1 MSAEV
6 LLDTNVLIYAHDDD
20 CPQKQRVAQELM
32 ASLRG
37 SRRASV
43 SAQVLG
49 EYASVVARR
58 FRDVIPS
65 TDLQVQLARFV
76 RMFTVHPNT
85 AGVVIEAV
93 RGTWRHG
100 FSYYDAQI
108 WAVAKVNGIPLVYSE
123 DFTHGREVE
132 GVRFENPFIDLGQ
145 SDARD
150 CEPES

>member
-20 CPQKQRVAQELM
+20 CPQKQLVAQELVS
-32 ASLRG
+32 SLRV

-58 FRDVIPS
+58 FRDVIPA
-65 TDLQVQLARFV
+65 TDLQAQLERFV

-108 WAVAKVNGIPLVYSE
+108 WAVAKLNGIPLVYSE
-123 DFTHGREVE
+123 DFAHGSEVE
-132 GVRFENPFIDLGQ
+132 GVRFENPFIDV
-145 SDARD
+145 DDRD
-150 CEPES
+150 SSAASR